1 MDELPAF
8 QFTPGSDSPVHRLF
22 GSVFLVTLALLIW
35 FSFQLGELFGERE
48 KLIEATKRQEPL
60 VQNAGK
66 IRNAMDALAVGTYQ
80 LSAQGN
86 GNARQLIEH
95 LANRGITINPPK
107 RDH

>member
-8 QFTPGSDSPVHRLF
+8 QFTSGSDSPVHRLF
-22 GSVFLVTLALLIW
+22 ASVFLVTLALLIW
-35 FSFQLGELFGERE
+35 FSFQLGELLDERE
-48 KLIEATKRQEPL
+48 KLTEATK
-60 VQNAGK
+60 
-66 IRNAMDALAVGTYQ
+66 AVGTYQ